1 MAKILKFPTKKP
13 VPKVIKGYK
22 MAFYT
27 EGEIDLALLCLNTFG
42 WDKIRYNREELKKT
56 DPMYIKDCLI
66 QGYNSQLLSAPT
78 TRVINKI
85 IDTIQEISVS
95 VN

>member
-1 MAKILKFPTKKP
+1 
-13 VPKVIKGYK
+13 
-22 MAFYT
+22 
-27 EGEIDLALLCLNTFG
+27 
-42 WDKIRYNREELKKT
+42 
-56 DPMYIKDCLI
+56 MYIKDCLI

-78 TRVINKI
+78 RRVINKI